1 MEKRLQNLKKSDPEI
16 YNVIIKELSR
26 QQNCLEL
33 IASENYTSISVL
45 EAQGSILTNK
55 YAEGYPGKRYYGG
68 CEYVDIVEK
77 LAIERAKK
85 VFGAEHANVQPHSG
99 TQANMAVY
107 FAVLKPGNSIMGMHL
122 SHGGHLSHGHPTS
135 FSGKYFLTIPI
146 SVTRDTQLIDYN
158 EVEKLAKIHKP
169 HLIVAGSSSYSRV
182 IDWKRF
188 RNICDKVGAYFMA
201 DIAHY
206 AGLIAAGVYP
216 SPVPYA
222 DFVTLTTHKTLRGPR
237 SGLILCK
244 KKYAELIDK
253 TVFPGMQ
260 GGPLMHVIAA
270 KAVALQEAL
279 QDEFKNYQI
288 QILKNSRML
297 AKTLS
302 DFGYKI
308 VSGGTDC
315 HMFLVDLRN
324 KNMTGIEAE
333 KLLDSVGITVNKNS
347 VPYDTEKPFITSGIR
362 IGTPAVT
369 TRGMKEKEIE
379 LIGRLIIKTLENRKN
394 KKILS
399 EIRNEVKKLTE
410 KFPVYPVK

>member
-394 KKILS
+394 KKILL